1 MSARPTAVNI
11 GRAAEDLKCFVKQ
24 HLENAADAKTLK
36 ASVIKEIEGMVQ
48 KDIDDNM
55 KIGNYGAEHIL
66 KSASEEKVKVLT
78 HCNTGSL
85 ATVKYGTALGV
96 IRSVH
101 GQGTVMFMLNH

>member
-1 MSARPTAVNI
+1 MK
-11 GRAAEDLKCFVKQ
+11 GFVKQ
-24 HLENAADAKTLK
+24 YLANAADAKTFK

-96 IRSVH
+96 IRSIH
-101 GQGTVMFMLNH
+101 GQGTIIVIWNVA